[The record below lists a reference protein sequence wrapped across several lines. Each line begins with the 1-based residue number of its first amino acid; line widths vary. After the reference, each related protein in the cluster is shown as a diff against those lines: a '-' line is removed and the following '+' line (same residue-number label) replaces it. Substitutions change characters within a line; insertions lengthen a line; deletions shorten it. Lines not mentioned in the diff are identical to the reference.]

1 MDVDKLVALANY
13 LDEIGLKVEADFI
26 DQLIVEAKEQENS
39 DEISDEVVKID
50 NTHQGV

>member
-13 LDEIGLKVEADFI
+13 LDEIGLKEEADVI
-26 DQLIVEAKEQENS
+26 DELIVEAKEQESADNS
-39 DEISDEVVKID
+39 DEIVELD